1 MEIYKFEL
9 KEFFREMEN
18 FLHDDNKKTILIRGY
33 FNLDKL
39 KSVFYLINQN
49 FNSKSLVLYTGISK
63 MFLEGDIKKSNL
75 RIQNQIDFKSTYRMD
90 NNNSICFKKINKSL
104 DFNNSYD
111 FAIFY
116 PVQLSKPD
124 DFKIYKKM
132 IENVNSEKNILIT
145 TNDTNRSSE
154 ELYEVADECLILD
167 TSNID
172 ENRGNKLKSISEDL
186 NGELPY

>member
-1 MEIYKFEL
+1 
-9 KEFFREMEN
+9 
-18 FLHDDNKKTILIRGY
+18 
-33 FNLDKL
+33 
-39 KSVFYLINQN
+39 
-49 FNSKSLVLYTGISK
+49 
-63 MFLEGDIKKSNL
+63 
-75 RIQNQIDFKSTYRMD
+75 
-90 NNNSICFKKINKSL
+90 
-104 DFNNSYD
+104 SYD

-116 PVQLSKPD
+116 PVQLSRPD

-132 IENVNSEKNILIT
+132 IENVNSKKNILIT

-172 ENRGNKLKSISEDL
+172 ENHGNTLKAISEDL